1 MATITGI
8 NLDPMSFQPEEYGRY
23 FRVWFHGSA
32 PDHLVGEEFVYRA
45 PHYADIES
53 FGDHVSTVISS
64 MLPGYI
70 PIDLVLDDGLHSNS
84 NSAAKAGAYVP
95 RPSQR
100 RVKLQKVVLSE
111 REKNQDG
118 GVCQIKITPLRPVE
132 GGRGGKGSA
141 KWFELM
147 SARVWESSGGNSSSD
162 TLSEQ
167 TSSRRPSPQGGGL
180 TGSMGG
186 CMVGSTQGS
195 LTGSMSGSMRSD
207 CPTRLSSWSGIDSPA
222 SCRKT
227 QKVVEVE
234 LQEAKMR
241 NEIEGLTTFEF
252 TSLKSSASEG
262 HDR

>member
-45 PHYADIES
+45 PHYAGIES
-53 FGDHVSTVISS
+53 FGEHVSTVISS
-64 MLPGYI
+64 MLPDYI
-70 PIDLVLDDGLHSNS
+70 PIDLVLDDGLHTNS
-84 NSAAKAGAYVP
+84 NSTAKAGAYVP

-147 SARVWESSGGNSSSD
+147 SARVWESSRGNSSSD
-162 TLSEQ
+162 NLSEP
-167 TSSRRPSPQGGGL
+167 TSSRRPSPRGLGSVGG
-180 TGSMGG
+180 S
-186 CMVGSTQGS
+186 MVGSIQGS
-195 LTGSMSGSMRSD
+195 LAGSMSGSMRSD
-207 CPTRLSSWSGIDSPA
+207 CPTRTSSWSGVNSV
-222 SCRKT
+222 SCRKA
-227 QKVVEVE
+227 QKNVEFA
-234 LQEAKMR
+234 LQEDKMM